1 MGNPQLSIVI
11 PAYNESARIELTLDR
26 VMSCVNRQG
35 WDAEVL
41 VVDDGSTDSTP
52 EIVYRWMDRY
62 PRLHLIKN
70 DGNRGKGYSVRNGLL
85 QAAGDVVM
93 FTDADLSAPMEE
105 AERLFAALA
114 DGADVAIGSRWLE
127 KARQTI
133 HQPLYRRFFGRCF
146 NWVTRRVMGLPFKD
160 TQCGF
165 KAFKRPA
172 AQIIFRLQRIERWG
186 FDPEI
191 LFIARKLGY
200 EIREVPVTWGH
211 DERSR
216 MSYLK
221 DGMKMLEERASF
233 GVDFPMFS
241 KIEVTG
247 PGIHPLYSTLIA
259 AEPKAAGASREGMRE
274 KLAGYLSKNGKGEPN
289 PEPGILWNFE
299 KFLIDRNGKVVA
311 RFSPEITPDD
321 ALVVDAIEAA
331 LAK

>member
-1 MGNPQLSIVI
+1 MASPQLSIVI
-11 PAYNESARIELTLDR
+11 PAYNESARIEITLER
-26 VMSCVNRQG
+26 VMACVEAQA

-41 VVDDGSTDSTP
+41 VVDDGSTDSTR
-52 EIVYRWMDRY
+52 EILHRWMERY
-62 PRLHLIKN
+62 PRLHLIEN
-70 DGNRGKGYSVRNGLL
+70 QGNRGKGYSVRNGLL
-85 QAAGDVVM
+85 QAAGEVVM

-114 DGADVAIGSRWLE
+114 EGADVAIGSRWLE

-146 NWVTRRVMGLPFKD
+146 NWVTRTVMGLPFKD

-221 DGMKMLEERASF
+221 DGMKMLEEMAIIRGNSIA
-233 GVDFPMFS
+233 GRYD
-241 KIEVTG
+241 ED
-247 PGIHPLYSTLIA
+247 IA
-259 AEPKAAGASREGMRE
+259 ALKDT
-274 KLAGYLSKNGKGEPN
+274 SKMVTP
-289 PEPGILWNFE
+289 PVTQV
-299 KFLIDRNGKVVA
+299 KVA
-311 RFSPEITPDD
+311 PSPQ
-321 ALVVDAIEAA
+321 AHG
-331 LAK
+331 